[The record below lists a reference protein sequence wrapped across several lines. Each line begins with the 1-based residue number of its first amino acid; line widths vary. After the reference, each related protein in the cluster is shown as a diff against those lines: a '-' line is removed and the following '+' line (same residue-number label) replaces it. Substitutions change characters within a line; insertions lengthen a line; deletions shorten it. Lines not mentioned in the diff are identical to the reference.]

1 LPSRRDSDDA
11 QILPREQAPE
21 LPIEWEEKT
30 FKRFWKWLSRFAPE
44 PPPKYDLNQASWLKN
59 HQDSFA
65 PLAQVFAG
73 GPVVVRQAED
83 NGGVRGRVI
92 SLPEAIDRGADAEE
106 SFEFFTARVAIS
118 AAQVKHTVLGLD
130 PAGQSHG
137 AQAENEREAML
148 QSRSAAQALADE
160 FPGFASRYKKAI
172 QLEIASRPEPSTL
185 SARGALLETYRQAL
199 LAHPQQTPEWCEQ
212 NWQRAS
218 SKGADSPGVALWGG
232 WLSLSEEQASA
243 NAEAADKAARESEE
257 GVADGA
263 TEKEA
268 PIKDEVHRMMVEED
282 AEQEAM
288 PEHVFEKV
296 ESLDNFA
303 GNMRHM
309 DGADDLADHQE
320 ALDELDMRELI
331 RGGPEVHSI
340 YRADLDGATGVPD
353 VHEILPSDRAK
364 RYDEWDEGAR
374 AYRRNWVTV
383 YPTVIQ
389 KQDVEWG
396 MNLRREMRPAIS
408 KLTRRLEAFR
418 TERANR
424 NRLLDGPEI
433 DLSAVIEDRAE
444 VAAGQPS
451 KGRFYADTP
460 RIERDLATTVLLDLS
475 LSADS
480 WIDNRRVLDVA
491 REAVMALGE
500 AADKLGDQLQ
510 VLAFAS
516 NTRNL
521 CRAWE
526 IKGWLEPW
534 SRGRARLGCLK
545 PQGYTRIGP
554 ALRHATAE
562 LGKAPVRRKHLILI
576 SDGKPTDF
584 DRYEGNYGLADVR
597 QAVREARADGIRV
610 HMLGIDP
617 KAAGILPNMFGV
629 GGWEILRHL
638 RDLPESLVAAYGK
651 V

>member
-1 LPSRRDSDDA
+1 MPS
-11 QILPREQAPE
+11 REQAPE

-30 FKRFWKWLSRFAPE
+30 FKRLWKWLGRFRPE
-44 PPPKYDLNQASWLKN
+44 PPPKYDAECASWLKN
-59 HQDSFA
+59 HQDAFA

-73 GPVVVRQAED
+73 RPVVVREAED
-83 NGGVRGRVI
+83 NGGVRGRVL
-92 SLPEAIDRGADAEE
+92 SLPKAIDRGADAQE
-106 SFEFFTARVAIS
+106 SFEFFTVRVAI
-118 AAQVKHTVLGLD
+118 AAALAEAPS
-130 PAGQSHG
+130 PA
-137 AQAENEREAML
+137 NEREAMIQARAAAL
-148 QSRSAAQALADE
+148 TLSAE
-160 FPGFASRYKKAI
+160 YPGFSIRYEHAL
-172 QLEIASRPEPSTL
+172 QLEIAARPTIDSL
-185 SARGALLETYRQAL
+185 CARGALIEAYRLEL
-199 LAHPQQTPEWCEQ
+199 LHHFDSTPKWSEESW
-212 NWQRAS
+212 NRAS
-218 SKGADSPGVALWGG
+218 SKGNDSPGVALWGG
-232 WLSLSEEQASA
+232 WLSPSEELACA
-243 NAEAADKAARESEE
+243 NAAAADKAARESEE
-257 GVADGA
+257 GVAEDA

-268 PIKDEVHRMMVEED
+268 PIKDEVHRTMVDEES
-282 AEQEAM
+282 EQEAM

-309 DGADDLADHQE
+309 DGADDLEDHQE
-320 ALDELDMRELI
+320 ALDELDLRELI
-331 RGGPEVHSI
+331 RGGPEVHSV

-353 VHEILPSDRAK
+353 VHEILPSDRGQK
-364 RYDEWDEGAR
+364 YDEWDEVAR

-389 KQDVEWG
+389 EKDAEWG
-396 MNLRREMRPAIS
+396 ANLRREMRPAIS

-433 DLSAVIEDRAE
+433 DLSSVIEDRAE

-460 RIERDLATTVLLDLS
+460 RVERDLATTVLLDLS

-491 REAVMALGE
+491 REAVMVLGE

-510 VLAFAS
+510 VIAFAS

-526 IKGWLEPW
+526 IKGWREPW
-534 SRGRARLGCLK
+534 ALGRARLGGLK

-562 LGKAPVRRKHLILI
+562 LAKTPARRKHLILI

-584 DRYEGNYGLADVR
+584 DRYEGAYGLADVR
-597 QAVREARADGIRV
+597 QATREARADGIRV

-629 GGWEILRHL
+629 GGWEILRHIK
-638 RDLPESLVAAYGK
+638 DLPECLVAAYGK
-651 V
+651 A